1 MTDSAT
7 TTLIDST
14 SDLEEIA
21 RQARTAGAIGVDTEF
36 VWERTFYPRLGLIQ
50 MALPDGRCFL
60 FDVPAIG
67 NLEPFAAV
75 LADGSV
81 VKIFHDAQQDL
92 TILAGA
98 TGTTAKNIFDTRL
111 AAGFCGLNSTSS
123 LANLVNTIL
132 GVGLTKSHTRSDWLK
147 RPLSPEQLSYACDD
161 VNYLVPLRFI
171 LLGRITTP
179 ETRHWLAEELL
190 GLADKQLA
198 NESDD
203 TRYLKVKG
211 ARSLDR
217 RGLAIVR
224 ELYRWRECEAIRRD
238 RPRSHIMADKT
249 MVTIA
254 RLRLNSIDKLRQSGA
269 LNERK
274 LRTYGAGIA
283 SCVQKGY
290 KVPSA
295 LLPEKE
301 TRHPLS
307 ETEKKAYNLLKT
319 QVEQKCTMLGIDPAL
334 IATSSEL
341 KEIVSANKR
350 ASLGRA
356 RRLLT
361 GWRGHFLADI
371 IPLINPSLLK

>member
-1 MTDSAT
+1 MIAAVWPLSVNFTGGVSVRQSGVIGHDR
-7 TTLIDST
+7 T
-14 SDLEEIA
+14 SW
-21 RQARTAGAIGVDTEF
+21 RTRP
-36 VWERTFYPRLGLIQ
+36 WSL
-50 MALPDGRCFL
+50 LPD
-60 FDVPAIG
+60 
-67 NLEPFAAV
+67 
-75 LADGSV
+75 SV
-81 VKIFHDAQQDL
+81 
-92 TILAGA
+92 
-98 TGTTAKNIFDTRL
+98 
-111 AAGFCGLNSTSS
+111 ST
-123 LANLVNTIL
+123 V
-132 GVGLTKSHTRSDWLK
+132 
-147 RPLSPEQLSYACDD
+147 
-161 VNYLVPLRFI
+161 F
-171 LLGRITTP
+171 
-179 ETRHWLAEELL
+179 
-190 GLADKQLA
+190 
-198 NESDD
+198 
-203 TRYLKVKG
+203 
-211 ARSLDR
+211 
-217 RGLAIVR
+217 
-224 ELYRWRECEAIRRD
+224 
-238 RPRSHIMADKT
+238 
-249 MVTIA
+249 
-254 RLRLNSIDKLRQSGA
+254 DKLRQSGA